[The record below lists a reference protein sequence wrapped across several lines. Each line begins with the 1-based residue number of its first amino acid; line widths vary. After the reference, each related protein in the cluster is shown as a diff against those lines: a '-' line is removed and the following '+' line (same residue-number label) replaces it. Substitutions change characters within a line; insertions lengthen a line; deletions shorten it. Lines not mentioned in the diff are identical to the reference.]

1 MLDDFRSAYRNYNA
15 VCVALTHKATQS
27 FAAGGS
33 RLWTAAFPR
42 RDWAPLSRALSV
54 ALSRALSFAL
64 SFALSLALSL
74 LRALARSRW
83 AIGTGVV
90 VLAILPAMYEMQSSH
105 LQARYFSDLAHK
117 MTVPLKPGASTSIL
131 FPDGGPYDQRMG
143 YAALPRLISRLA
155 ANGYVIRDQAHW
167 SPDLT
172 QFVKKGAFPV
182 YREKDQGG
190 LDILD
195 RNGSR
200 IYGARFPQTVY
211 RRFAA
216 VPPLLVNSL
225 LFTED
230 RYLLDRT
237 QPHARDPDR
246 KISPFAARDHR

>member
-15 VCVALTHKATQS
+15 VRAALTQKADQS
-27 FAAGGS
+27 FAAGGWG
-33 RLWTAAFPR
+33 LWTAGFPR
-42 RDWAPLSRALSV
+42 RDWAPLSRALS
-54 ALSRALSFAL
+54 RAL

-117 MTVPLKPGASTSIL
+117 MTAPLKPGTSTSIL

-155 ANGYVIRDQAHW
+155 ANGYVVRNQAHW

-172 QFVKKGAFPV
+172 QFVKKGAFPI

-195 RNGSR
+195 RNGSSL
-200 IYGARFPQTVY
+200 YGARFPQTVY

-230 RYLLDRT
+230 RYLLDRG
-237 QPHARDPDR
+237 QPQRNAAIEWRR
-246 KISPFAARDHR
+246 FAGAAVGR